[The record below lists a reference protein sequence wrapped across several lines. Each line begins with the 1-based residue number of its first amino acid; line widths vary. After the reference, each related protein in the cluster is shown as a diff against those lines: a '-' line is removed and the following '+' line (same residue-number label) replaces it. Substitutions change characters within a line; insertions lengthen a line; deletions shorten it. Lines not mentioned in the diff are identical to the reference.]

1 MERVHQLTE
10 LASLIAMVRAQQ
22 RVVRLVLRN
31 TDRFGLIHLYFAQGH
46 LIHVEGHSSSPAAS
60 LLDLGTWRQGA
71 IRVDRIEALPP
82 GPGNAPELEAA
93 LARVVAE
100 LEARGAVYPAPPARA
115 LYNFQREGGPAPG
128 IAGIAGIAG
137 LPALEPV
144 AGAAAK
150 GIAAHR
156 AGQSG
161 RNRRE
166 NRLTDPQWQLLAI
179 AVRQV
184 TEHAG
189 RLLGDQVADE
199 LLREALAQ
207 SARRSVF
214 LSGIEVDE
222 TGWLRAR
229 EAGYATRYS
238 TFDGAEAIAAL
249 LTDFEARCAQLVGVR
264 RAQRLIAAAVAPLRP
279 SLEQIGI
286 AITAD

>member
-93 LARVVAE
+93 LAHAVAE

-115 LYNFQREGGPAPG
+115 PYNYQREGGPAPG
-128 IAGIAGIAG
+128 IAGVAG

-144 AGAAAK
+144 AAAK

-156 AGQSG
+156 AGQPG
-161 RNRRE
+161 RNGRE
-166 NRLTDPQWQLLAI
+166 DRLTDPQWQLLAI

-189 RLLGDQVADE
+189 QILGDQVADE
-199 LLREALAQ
+199 LLREALAW
-207 SARRSVF
+207 SAQRSVF

-286 AITAD
+286 AIAAD

>member
-1 MERVHQLTE
+1 MERAHRLTE
-10 LASLIAMVRAQQ
+10 LASLVAMVRAQR

-71 IRVDRIEALPP
+71 IRIDQIDALLP
-82 GPGNAPELEAA
+82 GPSDASELEMA
-93 LARVVAE
+93 LARALAE
-100 LEARGAVYPAPPARA
+100 LEARGAIYPAPPARA
-115 LYNFQREGGPAPG
+115 PRTIQYDGVPAPDT
-128 IAGIAGIAG
+128 AGVAG
-137 LPALEPV
+137 LPALEP
-144 AGAAAK
+144 AMGAAMPQGAAADQ
-150 GIAAHR
+150 I
-156 AGQSG
+156 GQLV
-161 RNRRE
+161 RNRQGD
-166 NRLTDPQWQLLAI
+166 RLTDPQWQLLAI

-189 RLLGDQVADE
+189 QMLGDQIADE

-207 SARRSVF
+207 SAQRNAF
-214 LSGIEVDE
+214 LSEIEVDE

-229 EAGYATRYS
+229 EAGYATRYA

-249 LTDFEARCAQLVGVR
+249 LTNFEARCAQLIGAH
-264 RAQRLIAAAVAPLRP
+264 RARRLIATAVAPLRP